1 MPLISAVGEKLFL
14 GEPSRSQYQFAESSE
29 AERLR
34 MAYQEYIMKNRRL
47 SDDKQGN
54 SSVASEEKIH
64 DVSQAQIIK
73 KNVKRNGSDV
83 KDKVCFKRKK
93 AKVRVHNIFLFSL
106 AQLKI
111 KLVASLILF
120 K

>member
-73 KNVKRNGSDV
+73 KNKSDV
-83 KDKVCFKRKK
+83 KDKVRFKRKK
-93 AKVRVHNIFLFSL
+93 AKVRVHNIVLIFPLHNL
-106 AQLKI
+106 IKI
-111 KLVASLILF
+111 
-120 K
+120 